1 MCEVLNVSGSCFYR
15 WLVSPESPREQRS
28 KALVDRIRKAHRDS
42 KYIYG
47 SPRITAE
54 LHKKGEKVS
63 RSYVARLMKKH
74 GIRSKVKK
82 KYRVTTD
89 SSHSYRLAEN
99 LLQRD
104 FLADSL
110 SQKWVSDITYIHTS
124 KGWLYLTRVIDLA
137 DRKVIGWSLSTDMT
151 TKNTSVE
158 AIKMAIRNR
167 GIKDGLIFHSDRGIQ
182 YACDEFRRVIVKNK
196 ILQSMSRKAN
206 CWDNAVAERFFKLFS
221 MRDECGDEGRIKTLK
236 AEMIYHRKFI
246 DQQSAK
252 LEVFGYIEGFYNTK
266 RTHSALGYKTP
277 KQIEEMLLEKE
288 KMAA

>member
-1 MCEVLNVSGSCFYR
+1 MCEVLNVSSSCFYR

-28 KALVDRIRKAHRDS
+28 KALVDKIQKAHQDS

-74 GIRSKVKK
+74 GIRSKIKK

-89 SSHSYRLAEN
+89 SSHSYGIADN

-104 FLADSL
+104 FSADSL
-110 SQKWVSDITYIHTS
+110 SQKWVGDITYIHTN
-124 KGWLYLTRVIDLA
+124 KGWLYLTTVIDLA

-151 TKNTSVE
+151 AKNTSVE

-167 GIKDGLIFHSDRGIQ
+167 GSKDGLIFHSDRGIQ
-182 YACDEFRRVIVKNK
+182 YACDEFRTVIAENK

-206 CWDNAVAERFFKLFS
+206 CWDNSVAESFF
-221 MRDECGDEGRIKTLK
+221 KTLK
-236 AEMIYHRKFI
+236 VEMIYHRKFI

-252 LEVFGYIEGFYNTK
+252 LEVFGYIEGFYNAK
-266 RTHSALGYKTP
+266 RIHSALGYKTP
-277 KQIEEMLLEKE
+277 KQMEEMLLEKE
-288 KMAA
+288 RLAA

>member
-1 MCEVLNVSGSCFYR
+1 MLNVSSSCFYH

-28 KALVDRIRKAHRDS
+28 KVLVDKIREAHRDS
-42 KYIYG
+42 KCIYG

-54 LHKKGEKVS
+54 LHKKGENVS
-63 RSYVARLMKKH
+63 RSYVARLMKQH

-89 SSHSYRLAEN
+89 SSHSFGIAEN

-104 FLADSL
+104 FSAVSL
-110 SQKWVSDITYIHTS
+110 SQKWVGDITYIHTS
-124 KGWLYLTRVIDLA
+124 TGWLYLTTVIDLA

-151 TKNTSVE
+151 AKNTSVE

-167 GIKDGLIFHSDRGIQ
+167 GVKDGLIFHSDRGIQ
-182 YACDEFRRVIVKNK
+182 YACDEFRALIIENK
-196 ILQSMSRKAN
+196 IVQSMSRKAN
-206 CWDNAVAERFFKLFS
+206 CWDNAVAESFF
-221 MRDECGDEGRIKTLK
+221 KTLK
-236 AEMIYHRKFI
+236 AEMVYHRKFL

-288 KMAA
+288 RWAA

>member
-1 MCEVLNVSGSCFYR
+1 MCEVLNVSSSCFYR
-15 WLVSPESPREQRS
+15 WLVWPESPREQRS
-28 KALVDRIRKAHRDS
+28 KALVDKIQQVHSDS

-47 SPRITAE
+47 SPRIPAE
-54 LHKKGEKVS
+54 LHRKGEMVS

-89 SSHSYRLAEN
+89 SSHSYRIAEN

-104 FLADSL
+104 FSADSL
-110 SQKWVSDITYIHTS
+110 SQKWVSDITYIHTG
-124 KGWLYLTRVIDLA
+124 KGWLYLTTVIDLA

-151 TKNTSVE
+151 TKNTSLQ

-196 ILQSMSRKAN
+196 ILQSMSMKAN
-206 CWDNAVAERFFKLFS
+206 CWDNAVAESFF
-221 MRDECGDEGRIKTLK
+221 KTLK

-252 LEVFGYIEGFYNTK
+252 LEIFGYIEGFYNTK

>member
-1 MCEVLNVSGSCFYR
+1 MCEVLNVSSSCFYR

-28 KALVDRIRKAHRDS
+28 KALVDKIQKAHQDS

-82 KYRVTTD
+82 KYRMTTD
-89 SSHSYRLAEN
+89 SSHSYGIADN

-104 FLADSL
+104 FSADSL
-110 SQKWVSDITYIHTS
+110 SQKWVGDITYIHTN
-124 KGWLYLTRVIDLA
+124 KGWLYLTTVIDLA

-151 TKNTSVE
+151 AKNTSVE

-167 GIKDGLIFHSDRGIQ
+167 GSKDGLIFHSDRGIQ
-182 YACDEFRRVIVKNK
+182 YACDEFRTVIAENK

-206 CWDNAVAERFFKLFS
+206 CWDNSVAESFF
-221 MRDECGDEGRIKTLK
+221 KTLK
-236 AEMIYHRKFI
+236 VEMIYHRKFI

-252 LEVFGYIEGFYNTK
+252 LEVFGYIEGFYNAK
-266 RTHSALGYKTP
+266 RIHSALGYKTP
-277 KQIEEMLLEKE
+277 KQMEEMLLEKE
-288 KMAA
+288 RLAA

>member
-1 MCEVLNVSGSCFYR
+1 MLNVSSSCFYR
-15 WLVSPESPREQRS
+15 WLVSPVSSREQRS
-28 KALVDRIRKAHRDS
+28 KVLVDKIREAHRDS

-54 LHKKGEKVS
+54 LHKKGENVS
-63 RSYVARLMKKH
+63 RSYVARLMKQH

-89 SSHSYRLAEN
+89 SSHNYGIAEN

-104 FLADSL
+104 FSADSL
-110 SQKWVSDITYIHTS
+110 SQKWVGDITYIHTS
-124 KGWLYLTRVIDLA
+124 TGWLYLTTVIDLA
-137 DRKVIGWSLSTDMT
+137 DRKVVGWSLSTDMT
-151 TKNTSVE
+151 AKSTSVE
-158 AIKMAIRNR
+158 AIRMAIRNR
-167 GIKDGLIFHSDRGIQ
+167 GVKDGLIFHSDRGIQ
-182 YACDEFRRVIVKNK
+182 YACDEFRKIVVENK

-206 CWDNAVAERFFKLFS
+206 CWDNAVAESFF
-221 MRDECGDEGRIKTLK
+221 KTLK
-236 AEMIYHRKFI
+236 AEMVYHRKFL

-252 LEVFGYIEGFYNTK
+252 LEIFGYIEGFYNTK

-288 KMAA
+288 RAAA

>member
-1 MCEVLNVSGSCFYR
+1 MCEVLNVSSSCFYR

-28 KALVDRIRKAHRDS
+28 KALIDKIRQAHRDS

-54 LHKKGEKVS
+54 LRKKGENVS
-63 RSYVARLMKKH
+63 RSYVARLMKQH
-74 GIRSKVKK
+74 GIQSKVKK

-89 SSHSYRLAEN
+89 SSHSFGIAEN

-104 FLADSL
+104 FSADSL
-110 SQKWVSDITYIHTS
+110 SQKWVGDITYIHTS
-124 KGWLYLTRVIDLA
+124 TGWLYLTTVIDLA

-151 TKNTSVE
+151 AKSTSVE

-167 GIKDGLIFHSDRGIQ
+167 GVKDGLIFHSDRGIQ
-182 YACDEFRRVIVKNK
+182 YACEEFREVTVENRIV
-196 ILQSMSRKAN
+196 QSMSRKAN
-206 CWDNAVAERFFKLFS
+206 CWDNEVAESFF
-221 MRDECGDEGRIKTLK
+221 KTLK
-236 AEMIYHRKFI
+236 AEMIYHRKFL

-288 KMAA
+288 RWAA

>member
-1 MCEVLNVSGSCFYR
+1 MKENREVYSVEKMCEVLDVSSSCFYR

-28 KALVDRIRKAHRDS
+28 KSLVDKISQAHRDS

-89 SSHSYRLAEN
+89 SSHSYRIAEN

-104 FLADSL
+104 FSADAL
-110 SQKWVSDITYIHTS
+110 SQKWVGDITYIHTN
-124 KGWLYLTRVIDLA
+124 KGWLYLTTVIDLA

-151 TKNTSVE
+151 AKNTSVE
-158 AIKMAIRNR
+158 AIRMAIRNR
-167 GIKDGLIFHSDRGIQ
+167 GVKDGLTFHSDRGIQ
-182 YACDEFRRVIVKNK
+182 YACDEFREVIVENR

-206 CWDNAVAERFFKLFS
+206 CWDNAVAESFF
-221 MRDECGDEGRIKTLK
+221 KTLK
-236 AEMIYHRKFI
+236 AEMVYHRKFM

-252 LEVFGYIEGFYNTK
+252 LEVFRYIEGFYNTK

-277 KQIEEMLLEKE
+277 KQIEEMLMEKE
-288 KMAA
+288 RLAA

>member
-1 MCEVLNVSGSCFYR
+1 MCEVLNVSSSCFYR

-28 KALVDRIRKAHRDS
+28 KALIDKIRQAHRDS

-54 LHKKGEKVS
+54 LRKKGENVS
-63 RSYVARLMKKH
+63 RSYVARLMKQH
-74 GIRSKVKK
+74 GIQSKVKK

-89 SSHSYRLAEN
+89 SSHSFGIAEN

-104 FLADSL
+104 FSADSL
-110 SQKWVSDITYIHTS
+110 SQKWVGDITYIHTS
-124 KGWLYLTRVIDLA
+124 TGWLYLTTVIDLA

-151 TKNTSVE
+151 AKSTSVE

-167 GIKDGLIFHSDRGIQ
+167 GVKDGLIFHSDRGIQ
-182 YACDEFRRVIVKNK
+182 YACEEFREVTVENRIV
-196 ILQSMSRKAN
+196 QSMSRKAN
-206 CWDNAVAERFFKLFS
+206 CWDNAVAESFF
-221 MRDECGDEGRIKTLK
+221 KTLK
-236 AEMIYHRKFI
+236 AEMIYHRKFL

-288 KMAA
+288 RWAA